1 MQTCF
6 LGVVGV
12 IRCNFLGDSHFQT
25 YVMNNVEIVIDYYLH
40 ITSHVSHA
48 ITSCTHFT
56 SYSLLNLV
64 HEIVCEVGLAIQDYV
79 FYGVWCKIWLR
90 VGKICVFDN

>member
-40 ITSHVSHA
+40 ITSHVSYTV
-48 ITSCTHFT
+48 TSCTHFT
-56 SYSLLNLV
+56 NYSLLSFV
-64 HEIVCEVGLAIQDYV
+64 HGIVCESSLAIQDYV
-79 FYGVWCKIWLR
+79 FYVVWCKIL
-90 VGKICVFDN
+90 